1 MTLRLGAVTTVVA
14 SSAEAARDV
23 LQRHDAAFSARSVPD
38 AARACA
44 HDSFSMGWLPP
55 SSLRWRALRKVC
67 SAELFSPARLDGAHQ
82 RALRRDK
89 VRQLVSHVTRQ
100 EGARV
105 VDVGR
110 VAFTTV
116 LNLLSCAVFSADLAD
131 LDGSGSSEQ
140 FRDVITE
147 FTSAV
152 GVPNLS
158 DFFPAV
164 APLDPQRLRKRLAR
178 VFRRLHAV
186 FDAQIDRRVRVRER
200 DAGEPPKNDF
210 LDVLLAYRSPDDGR
224 GFDRQTLRSLLTD
237 LFSAGTDTSAGTV
250 EWAMAEL
257 LKNPSSMAKAR
268 QELSQVI
275 GSRSELEE
283 SDIAQLKYLQ
293 AIVKEVF
300 RLHPPAPFLLP
311 RQAAATTELR
321 GYTVPKGT
329 RVLVNV
335 WAIGRDRE
343 LWSEPEEFMPERFM
357 EKEVDFRGRDFELLP
372 FGSGRRI
379 CPGMPLATRMVHLM
393 VASLLWRFEW
403 RLPREVEANGVDM
416 GEKFGMIL
424 GLATPPQ
431 ALAQPI

>member
-1 MTLRLGAVTTVVA
+1 
-14 SSAEAARDV
+14 
-23 LQRHDAAFSARSVPD
+23 
-38 AARACA
+38 
-44 HDSFSMGWLPP
+44 
-55 SSLRWRALRKVC
+55 
-67 SAELFSPARLDGAHQ
+67 
-82 RALRRDK
+82 
-89 VRQLVSHVTRQ
+89 
-100 EGARV
+100 
-105 VDVGR
+105 
-110 VAFTTV
+110 
-116 LNLLSCAVFSADLAD
+116 
-131 LDGSGSSEQ
+131 
-140 FRDVITE
+140 
-147 FTSAV
+147 
-152 GVPNLS
+152 
-158 DFFPAV
+158 
-164 APLDPQRLRKRLAR
+164 
-178 VFRRLHAV
+178 
-186 FDAQIDRRVRVRER
+186 
-200 DAGEPPKNDF
+200 
-210 LDVLLAYRSPDDGR
+210 
-224 GFDRQTLRSLLTD
+224 
-237 LFSAGTDTSAGTV
+237 
-250 EWAMAEL
+250 MAEL

-424 GLATPPQ
+424 GLATPLQ